1 MNPQD
6 GWACACNL
14 SVGRRDQESLGL
26 PGQPY
31 GLFSEPLSPVRDPAS
46 KHRVGAPET
55 ARLLLGVMVCGRR
68 GGRLLK
74 AAL

>member
-1 MNPQD
+1 M
-6 GWACACNL
+6 L
-14 SVGRRDQESLGL
+14 VTSVLEGGDQESLGL

-55 ARLLLGVMVCGRR
+55 ARLLLGVMVCGGRD
-68 GGRLLK
+68 GRLLK